1 MEEQHIGF
9 EIGRL
14 GNLIQR
20 KRNDDFSNCR
30 ENLTHMQSK
39 IIRYLLLSEQQK
51 SEVFQRD
58 IEAFFR
64 IRRSTATN
72 ILQLMERNGLLRRE
86 RVPYDARLKRLALTD
101 KARSLHDEIHQYFT
115 QTEAVMRRNI
125 SDEDLQTWF
134 AVCKQIR
141 INLEQFQNHEREE
154 TL

>member
-20 KRNDDFSNCR
+20 KRNDSFSDR
-30 ENLTHMQSK
+30 PENLTPMQTK
-39 IIRYLLLSEQQK
+39 IIRYLLLSEQQGG
-51 SEVFQRD
+51 EVFQRD

-72 ILQLMERNGLLRRE
+72 ILQLMERNELLRRE

-101 KARSLHDEIHQYFT
+101 KARSLHDEIHKYFT
-115 QTEAVMRRNI
+115 QTEAIMRRNI
-125 SDEDLQTWF
+125 SNEDMQTWF